1 MPFGSA
7 FWLRQELLHMKK
19 KKKEKK
25 NTIKT
30 SKERKEMLK
39 RACFA
44 IVPRM
49 SW

>member
-1 MPFGSA
+1 LAKTGA
-7 FWLRQELLHMKK
+7 FAHEKK